1 MHNASIPDYFY
12 LFSFTYC
19 IFPDVSVFILS
30 KTSSTGLYPWLLEF
44 LTLGSMP
51 PRSRR
56 MEVLSYL
63 CLEVSLH
70 TASASGKKSRQGDKH
85 WTQDYLVLSLGLLI
99 PCVCHRARLTLHV
112 SCISPWQQGLG
123 LGLVYSLWYHN
134 AQQHVPRKCRHSLY
148 VGGVNECLSLLLC
161 EGPGHT
167 LENTTCSYWSPS
179 GLKPFENSDMI
190 PSGYMTRNWGSWG
203 IQRRSSWWD
212 AHFNWCLMNN

>member
-30 KTSSTGLYPWLLEF
+30 KPPSTGLYPWLLEF

-148 VGGVNECLSLLLC
+148 VGGVNEWVSVCFSVKAQATHWRTPRALIGAQVALNPLR
-161 EGPGHT
+161 T
-167 LENTTCSYWSPS
+167 VTWSPVVIWQGTGAAEGFRGGVLDEMHIS
-179 GLKPFENSDMI
+179 TDV
-190 PSGYMTRNWGSWG
+190 
-203 IQRRSSWWD
+203 
-212 AHFNWCLMNN
+212 